1 MLRRIK
7 NTEDGS
13 HTIYVPELN
22 EHYHSVNGA
31 MTESEHIYTGAA
43 FDYSDKES
51 VRVLEYGMGTGLNVL
66 LTYLRALVNNRR
78 VFYHAI
84 EKYPLTNAE
93 LKMLNLSKY
102 SPEIFKIIHES
113 DWETEVQVS
122 ESFSLFKECADFREA
137 APMGLFDVIY
147 YDVFAPEVQPDLW
160 TDKMFS
166 RVFKLAGPGAV
177 LTTYSSRGQVRR
189 NMKLAGFNVEKI
201 PGPPGKREIVRATK
215 PFI

>member
-1 MLRRIK
+1 MLRRMK
-7 NTEDGS
+7 KTDDGS
-13 HTIYVPELN
+13 HTIYVPGLD

-66 LTYLRALVNNRR
+66 LTYMRATAGRRR

-84 EKYPLTNAE
+84 EKYPLTKVE
-93 LKMLNLSKY
+93 LELLNLAEY
-102 SPEIFKIIHES
+102 SPEIFKKIHES

-122 ESFSLFKECADFREA
+122 ESFVLFKECADFREA
-137 APMGLFDVIY
+137 APTGLFDVIY
-147 YDVFAPEVQPDLW
+147 YDAFAPEVQPALW
-160 TDKMFS
+160 TAEMFS
-166 RVFKLAGPGAV
+166 KVYELAGPGAV

-189 NMKLAGFNVEKI
+189 NMKQAGFIVQKL